1 MEGVYIP
8 EGIPQSIV
16 ALILF
21 YKACNQLYLN
31 DSMHLKR
38 ALCLLNP
45 YYIFQCI
52 AQYYSPSMPTLPVRS
67 KITLIL
73 AKPKPSCGCC
83 KKWIEHLSAD
93 NTGDHEFKVYAHN
106 NSKLEQ
112 LKANKGIAPRYQSC
126 HTALSIEGY
135 VFEGHIPAKIIKQFL
150 ANKPSDAIGLSVPG
164 MPAGSPG
171 MEMGNRFSPYDVLL
185 LRKDG
190 SSEIYAHI
198 TLQKEQY

>member
-1 MEGVYIP
+1 MPIKPILYF
-8 EGIPQSIV
+8 SMYS
-16 ALILF
+16 AILF
-21 YKACNQLYLN
+21 SLDAYPA
-31 DSMHLKR
+31 
-38 ALCLLNP
+38 
-45 YYIFQCI
+45 
-52 AQYYSPSMPTLPVRS
+52 S
-67 KITLIL
+67 KIENNANISEAKNTETLL
-73 AKPKPSCGCC
+73 LHVYKKPSCGCC